1 MTCPAKR
8 RTHDPNHITCISCE
22 MNGEM
27 TCQPAFVKLQ
37 AARAAKVKAMPCP
50 TEEAEQV
57 TVAAWLKRH
66 RIRFH
71 HSPNGGNRDRRKDPK
86 TGRVFSVTAMKM
98 KRMGTSNGFPDLTI
112 LDAPPMFPNAP
123 GAMIEMKRLQGGVAS
138 DEQKDWIAYLKG
150 RGWQVT
156 VAHGADE
163 AINFLQSLGY
173 GI

>member
-1 MTCPAKR
+1 MNCHAKR
-8 RTHDPNHITCISCE
+8 RAHDPCHVVCIRCE
-22 MNGEM
+22 MEGAM
-27 TCQPAFVKLQ
+27 TCQPALMKL
-37 AARAAKVKAMPCP
+37 RKVKAVQMPCP
-50 TEEAEQV
+50 TEEVEQV
-57 TVAAWLKRH
+57 KVADWLRLH
-66 RIRFH
+66 RVRFH

-86 TGRVFSVTAMKM
+86 TGRVFSVTAIKM

-123 GAMIEMKRLQGGVAS
+123 GAMIEMKRLRGGVAS

-163 AINFLQSLGY
+163 AIGFLQSLGY
-173 GI
+173 GGRK